1 MKLCNPVSRN
11 SSPLLAQA
19 VVEER
24 LLPMTNAYRLLPRL
38 TVFRF
43 LAVQTAMVA
52 LIWFLKQSRSLALFF
67 PSCIAVL
74 VAVRSYVLPRMFTFS
89 ELLVLDPDL

>member
-1 MKLCNPVSRN
+1 
-11 SSPLLAQA
+11 

-38 TVFRF
+38 TVVRF
-43 LAVQTAMVA
+43 LAVQSAMVA
-52 LIWFLKQSRSLALFF
+52 LIWFLTQSRSLALFF

>member
-1 MKLCNPVSRN
+1 MCNPVSRN
-11 SSPLLAQA
+11 SSPLLVQA